1 MMLHL
6 LDSKISVRNCLARLQ
21 EGRREGKDS
30 FTSGKAKKKPAVP
43 LSHVFW
49 GVFCPRRTPCTLCF
63 CRYKTNKTNPPS
75 CLRGGTK
82 SRPWTCFQRACLGLD
97 PSPFPRL
104 SVNSGSAAGT
114 HFRHINAICW
124 AAATL
129 GSRLSPAPGSPFT
142 VGAPEPASPEGSD
155 WNNPGTLSP
164 LGNTGGICVC
174 EYIRCISTQHGA
186 SSCQE
191 KSRLP
196 GRGQGSCSPLCSVR
210 RGAEL

>member
-97 PSPFPRL
+97 PSPFSPTVCEFRL
-104 SVNSGSAAGT
+104 SSRNSFQAHKRDLLSSCSARVPAQPRSRLAF
-114 HFRHINAICW
+114 HCR
-124 AAATL
+124 
-129 GSRLSPAPGSPFT
+129 GSRAGKPG
-142 VGAPEPASPEGSD
+142 GE
-155 WNNPGTLSP
+155 
-164 LGNTGGICVC
+164 
-174 EYIRCISTQHGA
+174 
-186 SSCQE
+186 
-191 KSRLP
+191 
-196 GRGQGSCSPLCSVR
+196 
-210 RGAEL
+210 